1 MIYRKQQRILIQ
13 NRFLITFFFV
23 QFLFGIDLLFG
34 QEINSN
40 ELKAKINTYLNNS
53 VTNGYSASVLVAKKG
68 EIILSKGY
76 GWSDRKK
83 KILNKSSSV
92 FNIGSVTKQFTA
104 AATIK
109 LVEQGK
115 LNTSDKIGQFYKEV
129 PIDKKDITIHQL
141 LTHTTG
147 VSSRTGGFRYDEAS
161 KGQFLKEFF
170 EAELQSTPGTNHQY
184 ANANYIMLAAIIELV
199 SKQEYAAFLK
209 ENFWKPLK
217 MNHTGYKSISFNS
230 EQIAHGYY
238 FNYTDGIWKDW
249 GITQEHLPY
258 NNKHW
263 YSIGKGDIY
272 STTEDLYKW
281 HLALQHNKV
290 LSNKSLKIIET
301 PHVAENDAESSHYGY
316 GWAIY
321 KTKRETKV
329 VTHNGSNGIY
339 FANFIRF
346 IEDDLVII
354 VLSNT
359 ILNRD
364 SEDVSWNIGKMIFDS
379 NYTPKTVTKLSYE
392 LVYNFI
398 NTNKLDKRNGLIPF
412 LDEHLG
418 FRFNDKAVLNRIGFK
433 RIAKEKDPAWGLE
446 LLKLNVQLFPN
457 DGNLYDSLGDAYF
470 EYNQKQNA
478 IKAFSKALEMKPK
491 DNCHWCENS
500 QSKLNQ
506 LKD

>member
-1 MIYRKQQRILIQ
+1 MKKKS
-13 NRFLITFFFV
+13 FITLVFTH
-23 QFLFGIDLLFG
+23 LATGISILFG
-34 QEINSN
+34 QEVNNN
-40 ELKAKINTYLNNS
+40 ELKTKIDTYLNNS

-76 GWSDRKK
+76 GWSDRKN
-83 KILNKSSSV
+83 KIVNRPSSV

-104 AATIK
+104 AAILK
-109 LVEQGK
+109 LIEQGK
-115 LNTSDKIGQFYKEV
+115 LNPSDKIDLFHNEV

-147 VSSRTGGFRYDEAS
+147 ISPRTGGFRYDEAS
-161 KGQFLKEFF
+161 KEQFLKEFF

-199 SKQEYAAFLK
+199 SKQDYTAFLK
-209 ENFWKPLK
+209 ENFWEPLS
-217 MNHTGYKSISFNS
+217 MNKTGYKSISFNS
-230 EQIAHGYY
+230 EQLSHGYY
-238 FNYTDGIWKDW
+238 FNYTDGVWMDW

-258 NNKHW
+258 NNNHW

-290 LSNKSLKIIET
+290 LSNKSLKMIET
-301 PHVAENDAESSHYGY
+301 PHVAENEEESSHYGY
-316 GWAIY
+316 GWAIF

-346 IEDDLVII
+346 IEDDLVVI

-364 SEDVSWNIGKMIFDS
+364 SEDVSWNIGNMVFDS
-379 NYTPKTVTKLSYE
+379 NFTPKPVTKMSYE
-392 LVYNFI
+392 LVYDFI
-398 NTNKLDKRNGLIPF
+398 NTNKLDKRNKLIPF
-412 LDEHLG
+412 LDQHLDSK
-418 FRFNDKAVLNRIGFK
+418 FNDKAVLNRIGFK

-446 LLKLNVQLFPN
+446 LLKLNVQLFTN

-491 DNCHWCENS
+491 ENCHWCENS
-500 QSKLNQ
+500 QSKIKQ

>member
-1 MIYRKQQRILIQ
+1 MNKRL
-13 NRFLITFFFV
+13 LITLVFIQLV
-23 QFLFGIDLLFG
+23 IGISTLIG
-34 QEINSN
+34 QEINNN
-40 ELKAKINTYLNNS
+40 ELKAKIDTYLNNS

-83 KILNKSSSV
+83 KIVNTSSSV

-104 AATIK
+104 AAILK

-115 LNTSDKIGQFYKEV
+115 LNTSDKIGLFYNEA

-141 LTHTTG
+141 LTHTSG
-147 VSSRTGGFRYDEAS
+147 VSVRTSGFRYDEAS
-161 KGQFLKEFF
+161 KEQLLKEFF

-199 SKQEYAAFLK
+199 SKQEYATFLQ
-209 ENFWKPLK
+209 ENFWKPLS

-238 FNYTDGIWKDW
+238 FNYTDGVWKDW

-258 NNKHW
+258 NNNHW

-281 HLALQHNKV
+281 HLALQNNKV
-290 LSNKSLKIIET
+290 LSKKSLKMIET
-301 PHVAENDAESSHYGY
+301 PHVAENAEESSHYGY
-316 GWAIY
+316 GWAIFNS
-321 KTKRETKV
+321 KRGTKI

-346 IEDDLVII
+346 IEDDLVVI

-364 SEDVSWNIGKMIFDS
+364 SEDVSWNIAKMIFDF
-379 NYTPKTVTKLSYE
+379 NYTPKPVTKLSYE
-392 LVYNFI
+392 LVYDFI
-398 NTNKLDKRNGLIPF
+398 NTNEPDKGSKLIPF
-412 LDEHLG
+412 LDENLSSK
-418 FRFNDKAVLNRIGFK
+418 FNDKAVFNRIGFK

-470 EYNQKQNA
+470 EYNQKENA
-478 IKAFSKALEMKPK
+478 IQVFTRALELKPAE
-491 DNCHWCENS
+491 NCHWCENS
-500 QSKLNQ
+500 QSKLKQ